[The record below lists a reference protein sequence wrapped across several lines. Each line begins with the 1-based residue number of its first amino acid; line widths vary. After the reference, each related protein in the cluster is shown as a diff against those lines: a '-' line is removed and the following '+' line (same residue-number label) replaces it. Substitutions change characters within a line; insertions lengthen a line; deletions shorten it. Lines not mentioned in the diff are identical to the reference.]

1 MIFLFDR
8 LNDEIF
14 DQANRIQEIISIN
27 KRWLIATVDHYL
39 NEVEYY
45 DNKLSC
51 DLQYKISQ
59 MTPKKINTL
68 SSNDK
73 YNIVKPT
80 LDLLTARITQ
90 CGTNEFRDHL
100 CNQFEKNGVRQ
111 SDCET
116 EREVVTDSPDDIKQE
131 SPATEA
137 MFNGKEKLEKQ
148 QEMYI
153 SLEALEQEHKI
164 NLCDEH
170 QEALSDLQLKRED
183 AATVGEDPSLSKQKL
198 VFNYLPVINP
208 RGRLRDSD
216 NIWKIYDSLS
226 YPEESLVKFFQ
237 DILPNE
243 EKVVLSF
250 ESVQQQ
256 VGSNDC
262 GLFALAFAT
271 SLCYGDISSLLFYD
285 QKSLRNHYVNCI
297 ENNEIQPFP
306 SKPRRGSTR
315 NNCKLV
321 DLYLN

>member
-1 MIFLFDR
+1 M
-8 LNDEIF
+8 
-14 DQANRIQEIISIN
+14 ISIN

-39 NEVEYY
+39 NE
-45 DNKLSC
+45 
-51 DLQYKISQ
+51 
-59 MTPKKINTL
+59 
-68 SSNDK
+68 
-73 YNIVKPT
+73 
-80 LDLLTARITQ
+80 
-90 CGTNEFRDHL
+90 L